1 MLLVDNILD
10 NEPQIAPR
18 AFQQCD
24 PLAKLTIPDSV
35 THIGECAFE
44 NCSDLQK
51 ALVRILT

>member
-1 MLLVDNILD
+1 MLLVVNILD